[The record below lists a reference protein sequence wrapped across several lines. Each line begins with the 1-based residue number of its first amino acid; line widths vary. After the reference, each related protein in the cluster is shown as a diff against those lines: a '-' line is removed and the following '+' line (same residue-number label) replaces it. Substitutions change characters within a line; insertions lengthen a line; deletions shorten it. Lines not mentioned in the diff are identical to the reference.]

1 MPRTV
6 EHIVETH
13 RIASNLRRA
22 GRPIWSETIDL
33 SAFWGDNSLDFET
46 KRDMI
51 CGAFRRSRWHKNADP
66 DAFDGIIEIVD
77 HLADAEDWDDFNGW
91 WDEMYDLADY
101 ARIWIKLHG

>member
-51 CGAFRRSRWHKNADP
+51 CDAFRRSRWYRNSVHTEDS
-66 DAFDGIIEIVD
+66 IIEIVD